1 MLNCILGMVDKTKR
15 ALSILQ
21 QRNASA
27 AVTPANLHKTSRTNY
42 NNGTNLGNTLSGSSS
57 NAVNNAP
64 PTSASSGYF
73 ARIGGTSSF
82 ASAIDGL
89 MARNNQNGAAFSIDG
104 GVDPLVLGSKV
115 PVSDMLAATLRSTEE
130 RVAEVRRRAEEA
142 VLEVYIYKFSC

>member
-1 MLNCILGMVDKTKR
+1 MVDKTKR

-21 QRNASA
+21 QRNASSA
-27 AVTPANLHKTSRTNY
+27 AVTSANLHKTSRTNY
-42 NNGTNLGNTLSGSSS
+42 NNGTNSSSTLSGSSS
-57 NAVNNAP
+57 NNGVNNAP

-73 ARIGGTSSF
+73 ARMGGNSSF

-89 MARNNQNGAAFSIDG
+89 MARNSQNGAAFSIDG
-104 GVDPLVLGSKV
+104 GLDPLVLGSKV

-142 VLEVYIYKFSC
+142 VLEVYIYKLSC